1 MVNGWL
7 VFSDGLGEDITVGQM
22 FVQNAKDLVVQFL
35 VTADALHHLFQ
46 RLNLMKKVRGKIK
59 LLKLN

>member
-22 FVQNAKDLVVQFL
+22 FVQNAKDLVVKFL
-35 VTADALHHLFQ
+35 VTADAFHHLFQ
-46 RLNLMKKVRGKIK
+46 RLKLMDKVRGKMR
-59 LLKLN
+59 LLELN